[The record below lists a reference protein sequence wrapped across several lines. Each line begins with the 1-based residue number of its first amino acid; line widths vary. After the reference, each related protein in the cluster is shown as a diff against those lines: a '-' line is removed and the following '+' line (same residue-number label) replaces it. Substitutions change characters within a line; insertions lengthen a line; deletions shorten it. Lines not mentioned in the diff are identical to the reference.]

1 MTSGPDII
9 LGVSRAADAVKQ
21 RDAAARLE
29 RLSRAAASEMA
40 HAATSASDQIKDWST
55 ELKRAVANAPDT
67 PRVTTTTKSTA
78 ATTAAGGADKATDA
92 DAKKANDVYVQ
103 FEALLL
109 QNMVETMLPKESEA
123 IFGRGTAGEI
133 WKSMMAE
140 QIAKELARTGTIG
153 IAKQISSAQS
163 VLQAAGHHTQTK
175 VDDV

>member
-40 HAATSASDQIKDWST
+40 HAATSASDQVADWST
-55 ELKRAVANAPDT
+55 ELKRAAVNAPET

-78 ATTAAGGADKATDA
+78 TASVSKDKTDTDA
-92 DAKKANDVYVQ
+92 DTKKANDVYVQ

-140 QIAKELARTGTIG
+140 QIANQLARTGTIG

>member
-40 HAATSASDQIKDWST
+40 HAANSASDQIADWST
-55 ELKRAVANAPDT
+55 ELKRAAAKPPQT
-67 PRVTTTTKSTA
+67 PRVTDTTRSA
-78 ATTAAGGADKATDA
+78 ANAPTSGDKAGTDA
-92 DAKKANDVYVQ
+92 DAKKTNDVYVK

-109 QNMVETMLPKESEA
+109 QNMVETMLPKDSEA
-123 IFGRGTAGEI
+123 VFGRGTAGEI

-140 QIAKELARTGTIG
+140 QIANQLARTGTIG
-153 IAKQISSAQS
+153 IAKQISTAQS
-163 VLQAAGHHTQTK
+163 VLQAAGHHTQAK

>member
-29 RLSRAAASEMA
+29 RLSRAAANEMA
-40 HAATSASDQIKDWST
+40 HAATSASDQIADWST
-55 ELKRAVANAPDT
+55 ELKRAVANAPET

-78 ATTAAGGADKATDA
+78 TASVSADKTNTDV